1 MAYPKGDE
9 EALFSL
15 GDAWNKAASQ
25 LENLEPELRSVTG
38 KVPQYYVGDGA
49 TKISEEFATLF
60 DGKDYSIQK
69 LVSNLHSL
77 GHDTRATATTI
88 EYTKMQEEAFA
99 LLTLWTVGSLMVS
112 LYGEVLVPAYLA
124 IAREGLAVFAESM
137 MKRIA
142 ALASRAALESLAK
155 PMSKEI
161 VVPLAK
167 RIAPAALQIGKGAA
181 IATGMGVGLDAS
193 IQAIQLGMGHRDDGF
208 DLKQTFTTGIEWGV
222 GGLASG
228 PGHMLAD
235 AALKR
240 ALPGLSTRL
249 GGVVS
254 SGVGGLSGA
263 FGMYGAGLG
272 VQFYDKGNWH
282 DVDKSLS
289 PQMLAGGLAMGGLDG
304 VKAGVKEHGGASS
317 TGDPGGSLAKGVP
330 ADVQTKLTPDT
341 NPAHESP
348 AAATDTSARENGQQP
363 AKSDLATDTEHR
375 AAPTNTTPQAVDQSR
390 SAPVDHSRPADTT
403 GRTTDAPARPADTG
417 TKVADNGTRPLTP
430 SDRPGESVTPKD
442 ATPAR
447 PTAESP
453 ARAAN
458 VAPVDQ
464 KSNLVAGAQDK
475 PAPAPTA
482 RTPEGRAAEPSVRA
496 EPAAQP
502 AATRPVDVAPT
513 RTDVPTD
520 NGTPTRATP
529 SDTAPRTDHPEPI
542 ADRSPT
548 DGRPGTPDQSANPSE
563 PQNGKPQ
570 DPGTQPLS
578 GDHRTPK
585 EDPSST
591 GPDHPSE
598 HDKSEPDAPALIVT
612 PMQHPGTERPLE
624 VRNRIDKVTGV
635 ESDPTIAKAKA
646 EFEDFYKEQNAEAAK
661 PTDVTPRD
669 GGSPTSAPAYEARR
683 FSYGPDEKLTTL
695 TIKVRLDEIDSVPPE
710 HLREIVDQL
719 HSASDRAFN
728 TGERLLSGDRLRVEL
743 EFVDNPTD
751 AHLKATVGNP
761 HENADP
767 HVLNRDTP
775 SDVLAERLREHLGLS
790 KDDHPLTDIDLRH
803 ISNDIAHANTDNALA
818 GLPETRTIGPRRLD
832 NLEHAQYQWDVEDAL
847 RDGDRFLVGADP
859 RTNPYGKLIND
870 GGPHVD
876 VRRYNCLDQS
886 LSALSSF
893 YGDPQVG
900 LPRFDDKLPNGEF
913 NALGE
918 HRGLNRA
925 RYWLGA
931 HELGW
936 PLNSSTPVVD
946 QFAWLHDHIS
956 QRGELSAALVV
967 NTWHARDA
975 NGNLLYEP
983 DGTPALDGSHAT
995 VVVYPR
1001 GASGPVWWDPQ
1012 VGTMSDKPPLDMQLG
1027 SASLSFTAIDP
1038 NGGITGAGA
1047 THQGTGGGVPPT
1059 GSHLPAEPGS
1069 QHLPDR
1075 VRMGLLDAADSS
1087 GAGRSEADSGNG
1099 GLLHSERSDGS
1110 GDGLRQRETPD
1121 HLGRDVRPIDS
1132 DRRADGGGRTDLSAP
1147 LETEHPT
1154 DTGGSDRDR
1163 VSGNRGVP
1171 GRTAGTDHGTPA
1183 DREQGNPELSDERG
1197 RNPGTSPAGDG
1208 LGDRQPTA
1216 RDLAGAPDPRVLDDP
1231 ASHPAPLRD
1240 VDHYLTESRLS
1251 EALARADEHG
1261 LTTTIDGVETPVS
1274 DVIRDRLPQ
1283 HSDLAQAVRDSPFLE
1298 RSLLERPKALAAV
1311 LLHPEE
1317 GVPILRDAL
1326 GRVAERGPEAC
1337 VSDPIDIVET
1347 PLTPEQRAVSAEV
1360 RDSLSDKGIADERQ
1374 PGFDP
1379 KRRNDPEY
1387 QREFL
1392 QKQYDLWPETQR
1404 ALNDLVSDIAGDAG
1418 EPGWRTEPKDEARA
1432 WDKIREY
1439 KGDVSQLTDLVGA
1452 KIVFDRVSDVYN
1464 ALEKIA
1470 ADPRVEIVS
1479 FKDRFASPQPSGY
1492 RDLQMKV
1499 RMPNGHIAELR
1510 VHLSHVD
1517 EVAVHEHALY
1527 EVRRDLE
1534 ALAEQEGRLAT
1545 PEESALQAELQRHYN
1560 EQFWEATKKGLAEEL
1575 GGENGRR
1582 PNELE
1587 PDPIKREPGADPE
1600 RSTPAHPEDI
1610 VSEREPGRVKD
1621 KPVPEDVHPVDHVES
1636 REEPPTREPKSEE
1649 EPAKLRDES
1658 PKQTVEPAADTNGKG
1673 APPEGSE
1680 PVQPTDKVDGKPDTP
1695 LTGHP
1700 ETTPV
1705 LERPQQVTEARTEP
1719 PVEHSARAAEIVS
1732 TTNHPAEKPSASG
1745 KPEPEASHPDTTP
1758 SGDDSREMATHYKGN
1773 SRMEG
1778 GQISFDE
1785 LSPKAKHLVNALAEA
1800 EHIPLRPGE
1809 VNADHL
1815 AELQQFSGYE
1825 HAIVQ
1830 NKDGDLRLFRGK
1842 QTSSKIPEDL
1852 AGYRFILH
1860 THPEDRLP
1868 GPPSEH
1874 ERRLGFNTDSMRTDV
1889 ENKKST
1895 HIEAVVSR
1903 DGQVRFFTDE
1913 GVLDLPPGEY
1923 PRGGP
1928 LNDRG
1933 YVVPVDGLETHP
1945 AVGGPPQRNISPH
1958 TPDGGEPHATH
1969 PGDHQTKGETPA
1981 KVDQY
1986 VDEAL
1991 ALHSD
1996 ELPVIEQHDGA
2007 TAVDSLCKWLEITD
2021 PAQRQALTDIYQ
2033 ASHDHIAPFIVK
2045 VADDMLTSLKAQV
2058 AENPNL
2064 KVVFVGRDG
2073 HSLATAMTHLDPQFV
2088 HDHGHEV
2095 TLSRAVVE
2103 TAVQDLENNS
2113 GHRFPE
2119 IDEFRGAASKVRP
2132 ESIEDAYH
2140 RLTEYFRDLGIPVG
2154 EPGSEIAL
2162 VDTSYKGTV
2171 QELLS
2176 AVYPETRFEGHY
2188 MFFAE
2193 SPADAH
2199 PGTKQGY
2206 ALDLDAGRSNKG
2218 LPVRELPADPS
2229 LTFSHQDALGSI
2241 EEIMHGPLDSPRGI
2255 GPDGLPEQQ
2264 LQRHDTDP
2272 LEGLNPDTIHE
2283 RFTDPLVREAAKR
2296 IALVPVAQIAHR
2308 IAEMRAAGLDPR
2320 PVLQAGHDNYVEQIR
2335 SWIGNDGRV
2344 DPDLHDVLDSF
2355 VRRGDKAQVRQL
2367 ADLIEQAGLHPDEA
2381 AQLWRD
2387 YTNSGLDAVDKKAF
2401 VEQVSERLT
2410 GPENPENVRA
2420 IHLGDAHDTP
2430 HEHSQPD
2437 PVEAKPDVTS
2447 HPTKLTPELRDNFE
2461 ELRNSTKQVV
2471 KAFGDPARADEL
2483 PQLRQEMATRFD
2495 DLGLRNPET
2504 QSNAWRLFHEHDSE
2518 LADYLANYSHD
2529 LLPPS
2534 EEAPAR
2540 SHTEPKTT
2548 AEHDV
2553 PGEALS
2559 YDPHETDAE
2568 PSSEE
2573 KFRRFEN
2580 NDNGRE
2586 YGETEL
2592 GPIRDALP
2600 HDELESLRSYSWNS
2614 SVNDLLRMENP
2625 QHELDKQA
2633 NALLQRDAM
2642 KEVFG
2647 GRFAPDAD
2655 KLEAHVNRPDLSEEQ
2670 RAAIE
2675 RNRELL
2681 DEILNDP
2688 YRQGVLESIWK
2699 DASHYEKMQRQLGGE
2714 PTLDSIRNYV
2724 ATLDRATSQPVP
2736 ENLVAVRSIKSV
2748 EFMRGQDGELLGGR
2762 DPMQLEGTVQ
2772 TDEGYLSTTLGATP
2786 PGSPRYVLE
2795 LEIPEGTPAVWL
2807 GRESSYPWEGELLV
2821 GRQTPYVITDVIAE
2835 PTGSNA
2841 AGADYLIKAKLLPNN
2856 RELGPAW
2863 VDAVESKQHSPL
2875 KPEPAE
2881 PEVKTGETEAKPAEE
2896 GVQPVAEESPTPT
2909 RPEPKSAEHANEGAG
2924 RPHVDSDRPAT
2935 LTQHLKNRLE
2945 ELRGHINDI
2954 FAAHSDL
2961 ARTAELPRLRV
2972 KLGDLVD
2979 KLGLRDQQNW
2989 ETPWRLFDQHDAAL
3003 AKYLQQNHEHL
3014 LPSLEDLA
3022 AVHGKSS
3029 PEAAGHETSEQPH
3042 TEEQAANQTAEP
3054 HDEHSNDNPHTDD
3067 RDAQADNAIPD
3078 ADRTA
3083 TELTHDEQSA
3093 IHRYTDP
3100 DADVFSDLNHRLRNE
3115 LELDPAQQKLAA
3127 DIASGLERLPAYDG
3141 TVWRGTHLTPEQLAR
3156 YVPGAKVTEA
3166 AFTSSSRD
3174 PRRIFTSNVEFI
3186 VHSESGRD
3194 ISAISARPGE
3204 QEVLFKPGT
3213 TFEVRGVIEDP
3224 NSGLF
3229 GKTRVF
3235 LYESSEHA
3243 PIRETPADRSG
3254 HEDLSGDRGT
3264 ENAPGHDNPHR
3275 DPHSDRPGTE
3285 HLATETDAGVSFHP
3299 DDTALSDLAGLIPE
3313 DPHHFTADVHIDKDG
3328 NAHINGKVYTPEE
3341 FGDLL
3346 RQSGW
3351 DGSKPI
3357 RLVGCDAGANGFAA
3371 RLAAHLDV
3379 DVLALT
3385 KPAWSDTQGR
3395 LYTSTA
3401 ESHPDG
3407 TRRPRIPPDGEWE
3420 THHPDGTKTRAADDG
3435 FAPGTHDEHKNDLDP
3450 VGARDRHIDDH
3461 AQEVRDAARLRTGG
3475 RDSLTS
3481 GSPARELTR
3490 ADVEHIERIEGLR
3503 DDLNRPG
3510 VDPTAT
3516 KAKLRTELEDAGVLR
3531 EGKEVLRN
3539 DGPAMQRRALMTEA
3553 GLDVNA
3559 VADDTG
3565 LRRPPPARTDNE
3577 GLPLRGEHADPD
3589 AVPRRDVTFTEVDAI
3604 VPDKLIHA
3612 LEKFGVS
3619 REVAVQYIVDNHN
3632 DRSRQRYLPDLEGL
3646 ARQYGIPH
3654 GDVLVID
3661 LYTTKLYYEDL
3672 NRRLR
3677 TDTDVDSVAEL
3688 QQAVNDSLSKLP
3700 PATVPEL
3707 YRSLSV
3713 QPGELPAFLAKYTK
3727 GAVIDWEAFS
3737 SVASE
3742 VDGTW
3747 WGTPRENILF
3757 KIRGGVAYDISDFA
3771 DGLHY
3776 KDPPNRGRELLLP
3789 GGMVVRIEN
3798 VTPHVFP
3805 DKTTGHI
3812 IELQIVG
3819 STGPTTTATP

>member
-1 MAYPKGDE
+1 M
-9 EALFSL
+9 
-15 GDAWNKAASQ
+15 
-25 LENLEPELRSVTG
+25 
-38 KVPQYYVGDGA
+38 
-49 TKISEEFATLF
+49 
-60 DGKDYSIQK
+60 
-69 LVSNLHSL
+69 
-77 GHDTRATATTI
+77 
-88 EYTKMQEEAFA
+88 
-99 LLTLWTVGSLMVS
+99 
-112 LYGEVLVPAYLA
+112 
-124 IAREGLAVFAESM
+124 
-137 MKRIA
+137 
-142 ALASRAALESLAK
+142 
-155 PMSKEI
+155 
-161 VVPLAK
+161 
-167 RIAPAALQIGKGAA
+167 
-181 IATGMGVGLDAS
+181 
-193 IQAIQLGMGHRDDGF
+193 
-208 DLKQTFTTGIEWGV
+208 
-222 GGLASG
+222 
-228 PGHMLAD
+228 
-235 AALKR
+235 
-240 ALPGLSTRL
+240 
-249 GGVVS
+249 
-254 SGVGGLSGA
+254 
-263 FGMYGAGLG
+263 
-272 VQFYDKGNWH
+272 
-282 DVDKSLS
+282 
-289 PQMLAGGLAMGGLDG
+289 
-304 VKAGVKEHGGASS
+304 
-317 TGDPGGSLAKGVP
+317 
-330 ADVQTKLTPDT
+330 
-341 NPAHESP
+341 
-348 AAATDTSARENGQQP
+348 
-363 AKSDLATDTEHR
+363 
-375 AAPTNTTPQAVDQSR
+375 
-390 SAPVDHSRPADTT
+390 
-403 GRTTDAPARPADTG
+403 
-417 TKVADNGTRPLTP
+417 
-430 SDRPGESVTPKD
+430 
-442 ATPAR
+442 
-447 PTAESP
+447 
-453 ARAAN
+453 
-458 VAPVDQ
+458 
-464 KSNLVAGAQDK
+464 
-475 PAPAPTA
+475 
-482 RTPEGRAAEPSVRA
+482 
-496 EPAAQP
+496 
-502 AATRPVDVAPT
+502 
-513 RTDVPTD
+513 
-520 NGTPTRATP
+520 
-529 SDTAPRTDHPEPI
+529 
-542 ADRSPT
+542 
-548 DGRPGTPDQSANPSE
+548 
-563 PQNGKPQ
+563 
-570 DPGTQPLS
+570 
-578 GDHRTPK
+578 
-585 EDPSST
+585 
-591 GPDHPSE
+591 
-598 HDKSEPDAPALIVT
+598 
-612 PMQHPGTERPLE
+612 
-624 VRNRIDKVTGV
+624 
-635 ESDPTIAKAKA
+635 
-646 EFEDFYKEQNAEAAK
+646 
-661 PTDVTPRD
+661 
-669 GGSPTSAPAYEARR
+669 
-683 FSYGPDEKLTTL
+683 
-695 TIKVRLDEIDSVPPE
+695 
-710 HLREIVDQL
+710 
-719 HSASDRAFN
+719 
-728 TGERLLSGDRLRVEL
+728 
-743 EFVDNPTD
+743 
-751 AHLKATVGNP
+751 
-761 HENADP
+761 
-767 HVLNRDTP
+767 
-775 SDVLAERLREHLGLS
+775 
-790 KDDHPLTDIDLRH
+790 
-803 ISNDIAHANTDNALA
+803 
-818 GLPETRTIGPRRLD
+818 
-832 NLEHAQYQWDVEDAL
+832 EDAL

-983 DGTPALDGSHAT
+983 DGTPTLDGSHAT

-1012 VGTMSDKPPLDMQLG
+1012 MGTMSDKPPLDMQLG

-1047 THQGTGGGVPPT
+1047 THQGTGGGVSPT

-1121 HLGRDVRPIDS
+1121 HLGPDVRPIDS

-1163 VSGNRGVP
+1163 VSGDRGVP

-1183 DREQGNPELSDERG
+1183 AREQGNPELSDERG

-1240 VDHYLTESRLS
+1240 VDHYLTESRFS

-1283 HSDLAQAVRDSPFLE
+1283 HADLAQAVRDSPFLE

-1317 GVPILRDAL
+1317 GAPILRDAL

-1347 PLTPEQRAVSAEV
+1347 PLTPEQRAVSTEV

-1404 ALNDLVSDIAGDAG
+1404 ALNDLVTDIAGDAG

-1658 PKQTVEPAADTNGKG
+1658 PEQTVEPAADTNGKG

-1680 PVQPTDKVDGKPDTP
+1680 PVQPTDKADGKPDTP
-1695 LTGHP
+1695 MTGHP

-1705 LERPQQVTEARTEP
+1705 LERPQQVTEARTGP

-1732 TTNHPAEKPSASG
+1732 TTNDPAEKPSASG

-1785 LSPKAKHLVNALAEA
+1785 LSPKAKHLVNELAEA

-1945 AVGGPPQRNISPH
+1945 AVGGPAQRNISTH

-1996 ELPVIEQHDGA
+1996 ELPIIEQHDGA

-2119 IDEFRGAASKVRP
+2119 IDEFRGAAGKVRP

-2296 IALVPVAQIAHR
+2296 IALVPVAQIAHS

-2320 PVLQAGHDNYVEQIR
+2320 PALQAGHDNYVEQIR
-2335 SWIGNDGRV
+2335 SWIGNDGGV
-2344 DPDLHDVLDSF
+2344 DPNLRDVLDSF

-2381 AQLWRD
+2381 ARLWRD
-2387 YTNSGLDAVDKKAF
+2387 YTNSGIDAADKKAF
-2401 VEQVSERLT
+2401 IDQIRETRS
-2410 GPENPENVRA
+2410 GPEDPESLRA
-2420 IHLGDAHDTP
+2420 IHLGDTHETP
-2430 HEHSQPD
+2430 QGHSQPD
-2437 PVEAKPDVTS
+2437 PIETHPTETHPAQGHPAEGDWYQHQRDEWSELNAREIAEKLESDWGVEAPHFDYSGLHPEVFREFARAVEDMKSRYPDVSLPKISIEQLPKDCYAETVPRVDNGRVSTDRIVLAGEYALNPKQMADHVIEDVADGHLVPGSGDRPLHSMFLHEYGHTIDFEGQRQAGLTAESALADYFTS
-2447 HPTKLTPELRDNFE
+2447 SRGGMDKEAFTTWLDQLTDYSFAENGRLNPDEALAEAFANVEINGEAAPEAAKVLYWHLLDSANAHSMSPEGFTRIPKDTIARVFEPHRPDQPISKHEEPAHESSPASAQPPQSLQDLREGFKELRE
-2461 ELRNSTKQVV
+2461 QTKSVV
-2471 KAFGDPARADEL
+2471 AAFNDPARADEL
-2483 PQLRQEMATRFD
+2483 PTLRAELAKQFD
-2495 DLGLRNPET
+2495 SLGLRSPE
-2504 QSNAWRLFHEHDSE
+2504 SEAAAWQRFREHDPA
-2518 LADYLANYSHD
+2518 LAGYLEEHSQG
-2529 LLPPS
+2529 LLPT
-2534 EEAPAR
+2534 EATPAEQPAHVDPDRQSMLTPHLKERFDEVKQRVDDLVKAYHDPAR
-2540 SHTEPKTT
+2540 
-2548 AEHDV
+2548 
-2553 PGEALS
+2553 
-2559 YDPHETDAE
+2559 
-2568 PSSEE
+2568 
-2573 KFRRFEN
+2573 
-2580 NDNGRE
+2580 
-2586 YGETEL
+2586 
-2592 GPIRDALP
+2592 
-2600 HDELESLRSYSWNS
+2600 
-2614 SVNDLLRMENP
+2614 
-2625 QHELDKQA
+2625 
-2633 NALLQRDAM
+2633 
-2642 KEVFG
+2642 
-2647 GRFAPDAD
+2647 AP
-2655 KLEAHVNRPDLSEEQ
+2655 
-2670 RAAIE
+2670 
-2675 RNRELL
+2675 
-2681 DEILNDP
+2681 
-2688 YRQGVLESIWK
+2688 
-2699 DASHYEKMQRQLGGE
+2699 
-2714 PTLDSIRNYV
+2714 
-2724 ATLDRATSQPVP
+2724 
-2736 ENLVAVRSIKSV
+2736 
-2748 EFMRGQDGELLGGR
+2748 
-2762 DPMQLEGTVQ
+2762 
-2772 TDEGYLSTTLGATP
+2772 
-2786 PGSPRYVLE
+2786 
-2795 LEIPEGTPAVWL
+2795 
-2807 GRESSYPWEGELLV
+2807 
-2821 GRQTPYVITDVIAE
+2821 
-2835 PTGSNA
+2835 
-2841 AGADYLIKAKLLPNN
+2841 
-2856 RELGPAW
+2856 
-2863 VDAVESKQHSPL
+2863 
-2875 KPEPAE
+2875 
-2881 PEVKTGETEAKPAEE
+2881 
-2896 GVQPVAEESPTPT
+2896 
-2909 RPEPKSAEHANEGAG
+2909 
-2924 RPHVDSDRPAT
+2924 
-2935 LTQHLKNRLE
+2935 
-2945 ELRGHINDI
+2945 
-2954 FAAHSDL
+2954 
-2961 ARTAELPRLRV
+2961 ELPGLRV
-2972 KLGDLVD
+2972 KFGDLVD
-2979 KLGLRDQQNW
+2979 RLGLRDPEASATAW
-2989 ETPWRLFDQHDAAL
+2989 DLFRQHDAAV
-3003 AKYLQQNHEHL
+3003 AQYVEQSPQHL
-3014 LPSLEDLA
+3014 LPTAADLA
-3022 AVHGKSS
+3022 HAYLEPPAKPSGDQPSR
-3029 PEAAGHETSEQPH
+3029 QPH
-3042 TEEQAANQTAEP
+3042 TDPPHKEDPAGQHHPESHDQHAKNEPSPEDSEPRPHQEIPESAPAETLTS
-3054 HDEHSNDNPHTDD
+3054 DEH
-3067 RDAQADNAIPD
+3067 DAV
-3078 ADRTA
+3078 
-3083 TELTHDEQSA
+3083 
-3093 IHRYTDP
+3093 HRYTDP

-3115 LELDPAQQKLAA
+3115 LELDPEQQRLIAEMTSGREKL
-3127 DIASGLERLPAYDG
+3127 PTYNG
-3141 TVWRGTHLTPEQLAR
+3141 TVWRGTHLTPEQIAR
-3156 YVPGAKVTEA
+3156 YIPGAKLTEP
-3166 AFTSSSRD
+3166 AFTSTSRD
-3174 PRRIFTSNVEFI
+3174 PRRIFASNVEFVI
-3186 VHSESGRD
+3186 HSETGRD
-3194 ISAISARPGE
+3194 ISGLSARPGE
-3204 QEVLFKPGT
+3204 KEVLFAPGT
-3213 TFEVRGVIEDP
+3213 VFEVRGVVERP
-3224 NSGLF
+3224 NAGLF
-3229 GKTRVF
+3229 GVTRVY
-3235 LYESSEHA
+3235 LYESSAHAPAHEAPAEHA
-3243 PIRETPADRSG
+3243 PAHEKSAENSEHEGLQHDQTPVGDSHPATELPVRHGTDRTALGNSPEVQRVYDNVRNEGEHDVIIHGNRFGKPTADGGFEIDPQKIVEAIHNNPNYIEGTPIRLLSCHSGNDIGWAQHIANELGVPVRAPSDLVGVRAVPDSPATLHDSAEWRTFHPTEADGTAPKPTVYKPTDQPDGRLPKYEEDPRENWDILGNEKPGGERTPPPDRSTDNRPATEPGEDESPSSERIDRPVDDRNGEYGHPRATLDDLGFPDGEGIAAVDLPRFEQALAVTELVPTEEVRFTQRSVSRETSDGLPIQTLADHMADGGWRGGPIHAVVAEDGRISSLDNRRLTAAQMAELDHVPTALHSPNDRLADWPHEWDTDRRERNPLRVDIRRLPDGTLRVGGDEGEIVYRRGQVAETWGEIALFRSAEQRSLLPGDLAGSDQRPVFAAKPAPAI
-3254 HEDLSGDRGT
+3254 EIDLPPTDHQAIADAVR
-3264 ENAPGHDNPHR
+3264 AA
-3275 DPHSDRPGTE
+3275 RPE
-3285 HLATETDAGVSFHP
+3285 ADQI
-3299 DDTALSDLAGLIPE
+3299 LSDLHSTLENVNRGLDLVRNPVETRGEDHRVKSEESLARKFQTERNPDETIDRFLNRVNDLVRFSTRMPDGEGYRPALDAVLSRLEEHGYEVVDIKNFWQEDNRYLGLNATLRSPHGREFELQFPTDAAWRANKLTHEPYEVFRRTNEPSPEPIERRVHSFFEILRTNEELNLGKRIPTGVDERWSPTDSSLAKWVRKNPDQWRRYEDWLHENNRDLRWVTDQFGLDLDKHLPGYKTEKPE
-3313 DPHHFTADVHIDKDG
+3313 DGNGVPGLPEADTDG
-3328 NAHINGKVYTPEE
+3328 PSQPDPARTGPAPELTPEQRAQHWQHLDQVEARHPEE
-3341 FGDLL
+3341 FDHLQRDPDKNGGISEPSKDEARVGLDL
-3346 RQSGW
+3346 RE
-3351 DGSKPI
+3351 
-3357 RLVGCDAGANGFAA
+3357 
-3371 RLAAHLDV
+3371 
-3379 DVLALT
+3379 
-3385 KPAWSDTQGR
+3385 QGR
-3395 LYTSTA
+3395 LPQDIQR
-3401 ESHPDG
+3401 PDQADHG
-3407 TRRPRIPPDGEWE
+3407 EFHSRSDEKYYDIKGVHSDWPPFNNVRDKSKPFKGAYDPAKNSRWVEKLRE
-3420 THHPDGTKTRAADDG
+3420 QIEEKNRTVIIDLRNASQAA
-3435 FAPGTHDEHKNDLDP
+3435 
-3450 VGARDRHIDDH
+3450 IDDV
-3461 AQEVRDAARLRTGG
+3461 QLIVRTHGWD
-3475 RDSLTS
+3475 D
-3481 GSPARELTR
+3481 
-3490 ADVEHIERIEGLR
+3490 DVIWY
-3503 DDLNRPG
+3503 P
-3510 VDPTAT
+3510 
-3516 KAKLRTELEDAGVLR
+3516 
-3531 EGKEVLRN
+3531 
-3539 DGPAMQRRALMTEA
+3539 
-3553 GLDVNA
+3553 
-3559 VADDTG
+3559 
-3565 LRRPPPARTDNE
+3565 
-3577 GLPLRGEHADPD
+3577 
-3589 AVPRRDVTFTEVDAI
+3589 
-3604 VPDKLIHA
+3604 
-3612 LEKFGVS
+3612 
-3619 REVAVQYIVDNHN
+3619 
-3632 DRSRQRYLPDLEGL
+3632 
-3646 ARQYGIPH
+3646 
-3654 GDVLVID
+3654 
-3661 LYTTKLYYEDL
+3661 
-3672 NRRLR
+3672 
-3677 TDTDVDSVAEL
+3677 
-3688 QQAVNDSLSKLP
+3688 
-3700 PATVPEL
+3700 
-3707 YRSLSV
+3707 
-3713 QPGELPAFLAKYTK
+3713 
-3727 GAVIDWEAFS
+3727 
-3737 SVASE
+3737 
-3742 VDGTW
+3742 
-3747 WGTPRENILF
+3747 
-3757 KIRGGVAYDISDFA
+3757 
-3771 DGLHY
+3771 
-3776 KDPPNRGRELLLP
+3776 
-3789 GGMVVRIEN
+3789 
-3798 VTPHVFP
+3798 
-3805 DKTTGHI
+3805 
-3812 IELQIVG
+3812 
-3819 STGPTTTATP
+3819 